1 MKLLLDANLSWRLVK
16 RLSTD
21 FLLVEH
27 VTRTGLA
34 IPASDQSKFGSWART
49 NEYYIVT
56 NDEDFSNLLILRGFP
71 PKIIFIRRGNQTT
84 EQVAALLVASRNEIE
99 SLDKSEHHGLL
110 EIY

>member
-34 IPASDQSKFGSWART
+34 IPASDQEIWNWART

>member
-1 MKLLLDANLSWRLVK
+1 MKLLLDANLSRRLVK

-27 VTRTGLA
+27 VTRTGLT
-34 IPASDQSKFGSWART
+34 IPASDQEIWNWART
-49 NEYYIVT
+49 NEYHIVT

-71 PKIIFIRRGNQTT
+71 PKVILIRRGNQNT
-84 EQVAALLVASRNEIE
+84 EQVAALLVASQNEIE
-99 SLDKSEHHGLL
+99 SLDTSEHHGLL